1 LIKKL
6 ELALLQEKS
15 KLFKTMQRYF
25 FLLILIFLLPLSL
38 SGVEPD
44 EILKDKIL
52 EERARI
58 ISSDL
63 RCLVCQNENIDSS
76 NADLA
81 KDLRLLV
88 RERLLVGDTNKQ
100 VKNFIVERYGEYVL
114 LNPTFSG
121 SSILLWISGP
131 LIFILSFIILILRYL
146 SFRKKNITN
155 QVAHS
160 AEDLK
165 KLTSFLKK

>member
-1 LIKKL
+1 
-6 ELALLQEKS
+6 
-15 KLFKTMQRYF
+15 MQIYF
-25 FLLILIFLLPLSL
+25 FLLVLIFLLPLSL

-44 EILKDKIL
+44 EILKDEIL

-114 LNPTFSG
+114 LNPSFSG

-131 LIFILSFIILILRYL
+131 LIFILSFIILILRYF
-146 SFRKKNITN
+146 SFRKKNITK
-155 QVAHS
+155 QVQHS

>member
-1 LIKKL
+1 
-6 ELALLQEKS
+6 
-15 KLFKTMQRYF
+15 MQRYF

-100 VKNFIVERYGEYVL
+100 VKNFIRNAHKETERIYLEHFVT
-114 LNPTFSG
+114 NTEHDDV
-121 SSILLWISGP
+121 ISYTGGVAQNTIINT
-131 LIFILSFIILILRYL
+131 LIKKELI
-146 SFRKKNITN
+146 T
-155 QVAHS
+155 
-160 AEDLK
+160 
-165 KLTSFLKK
+165 